1 MSALWH
7 QYWKAENNLP
17 PCCLGFVSTADAKII
32 IFPWVH
38 AADVHA
44 ALSAVT
50 RVLGNL
56 KPVLDF
62 TSSLSIIQY
71 GSAVQLQHER
81 ATGDYAKIQMRRC
94 IASPL
99 NPAGQPTD
107 FATFLFQVIMFLL
120 FRFLLFSASSS
131 ERTPLC
137 WIRHM
142 HYIKLCFSIL
152 RLFTLTLEWP
162 PRSSSLSSSHQHQP
176 RPSPG

>member
-71 GSAVQLQHER
+71 GSAVQLQHKR

-99 NPAGQPTD
+99 NPAGQH
-107 FATFLFQVIMFLL
+107 LL
-120 FRFLLFSASSS
+120 RSCSKLSCFCYFASS
-131 ERTPLC
+131 
-137 WIRHM
+137 
-142 HYIKLCFSIL
+142 CFQQVCQKELPCVGSDICTIL
-152 RLFTLTLEWP
+152 SYVFVYYG
-162 PRSSSLSSSHQHQP
+162 SSH
-176 RPSPG
+176 

>member
-1 MSALWH
+1 MER
-7 QYWKAENNLP
+7 KNNPP

-50 RVLGNL
+50 SVLGNL

-81 ATGDYAKIQMRRC
+81 ATGDYAKTQMRRC
-94 IASPL
+94 IPSPL
-99 NPAGQPTD
+99 NPAGRPTD
-107 FATFLFQVIMFLL
+107 FTTFLFQVIVFLL

-142 HYIKLCFSIL
+142 HYIKLCFSIS
-152 RLFTLTLEWP
+152 RLFTLTLE
-162 PRSSSLSSSHQHQP
+162 
-176 RPSPG
+176 